1 MRYFLVLLF
10 FISISAISFS
20 QENLVYGKSQ
30 TKSELTESKK
40 NGIYIFYFHES
51 ITKEKIMTAANYYP
65 DYFSYSINEKENSV
79 KVQLVEN
86 TEINRRIITRFLVSV
101 GLQKIEVD
109 KNELFIHE
117 FFESYL
123 K

>member
-1 MRYFLVLLF
+1 MKSIFFSFLF
-10 FISISAISFS
+10 SALALTSYS
-20 QENLVYGKSQ
+20 QENVTIGKSQ
-30 TKSELTESKK
+30 TVSELAQSKN
-40 NGIYIFYFHES
+40 NGVYTFYFPTS
-51 ITKEKIMTAANYYP
+51 ITKEKIMAAAKYYP
-65 DYFSYSINEKENSV
+65 DYFSYTINEKENSV
-79 KVQLVEN
+79 KIQLVEN

-109 KNELFIHE
+109 KNELLIHE